1 MTYTNPTPTPTLK
14 APFPPWPEHHKG
26 SLLHFQHLSETPH
39 HILGIQHHQ
48 LPILNPEGEVVG
60 HTHHN
65 RDKVIRKD
73 GAPAGLWGNEDWAQV
88 LEETEILAGMK
99 YFFFGRQG
107 QVQK

>member
-1 MTYTNPTPTPTLK
+1 
-14 APFPPWPEHHKG
+14 
-26 SLLHFQHLSETPH
+26 
-39 HILGIQHHQ
+39 
-48 LPILNPEGEVVG
+48 VG